1 MNFKRNLEGRTSLK
15 NWSKHG
21 CQFFFQHKHE
31 NTFSLGEA
39 RLCKKEIKGEN
50 NNNKRRKQCEF
61 VN

>member
-1 MNFKRNLEGRTSLK
+1 VEHIFK

-39 RLCKKEIKGEN
+39 RLCKKRKKGEKITTATEEN
-50 NNNKRRKQCEF
+50 I
-61 VN
+61 VNL

>member
-1 MNFKRNLEGRTSLK
+1 MENIFK

-39 RLCKKEIKGEN
+39 RLCKKEKREKITTTEEN
-50 NNNKRRKQCEF
+50 NDL
-61 VN
+61 

>member
-1 MNFKRNLEGRTSLK
+1 LEGRTSLK

-39 RLCKKEIKGEN
+39 RLCKKRKNREKITTTKEEN
-50 NNNKRRKQCEF
+50 N
-61 VN
+61 VNL